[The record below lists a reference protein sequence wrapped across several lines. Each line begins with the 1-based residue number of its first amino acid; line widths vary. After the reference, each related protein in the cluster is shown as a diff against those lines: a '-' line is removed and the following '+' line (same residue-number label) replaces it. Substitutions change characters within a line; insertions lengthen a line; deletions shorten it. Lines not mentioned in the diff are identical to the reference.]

1 VKVIPAGPN
10 AVRPQLAEAGIKLY
24 PNPATNLVQV
34 NSEAKELSFT
44 DISGRTTVLPVIN
57 GIVAINHL
65 QAGIYMVKPVG
76 SYKPI
81 KLIVR

>member
-1 VKVIPAGPN
+1 MKGEV
-10 AVRPQLAEAGIKLY
+10 
-24 PNPATNLVQV
+24 
-34 NSEAKELSFT
+34 SELSFT
-44 DISGRTTVLPVIN
+44 DITGRSIVLPVMN
-57 GIVAINHL
+57 GTVTISHL